1 MHVPDQRAPCSLMLK
16 FRQNIMTSY
25 YSMMPKKD
33 QALLDVVLEL
43 LNTFARSGPANMGKI
58 VSFS

>member
-1 MHVPDQRAPCSLMLK
+1 
-16 FRQNIMTSY
+16 MTSY

-43 LNTFARSGPANMGKI
+43 LNTFAHSGPVNMGKI